1 MTDATG
7 AAMDDNPLELVC
19 PGCGYDLRAISSARC
34 PECGLAIDRQ
44 SMSVSRI
51 PWAHRKLIG
60 RWRAYWR
67 TNLMVIFRPRRLAD
81 EIVRPV
87 SFADAQRFRHVNVLA
102 AWLTVLAWCA
112 FVSTAYRKRVFHE
125 LRYPG
130 SHLGWWLEAAVF
142 AAALFASWLALLMM
156 SGVGTYFFH
165 PRGLPVMQQN
175 RGIALSYY
183 ACAPLAWLWLPA
195 VFAGSVAGLSNLDWV
210 RDGPGQRWVNAL
222 AIAAVVSGAAIV
234 WACIS
239 GAVGLMAR
247 ITRCGRTQTIT
258 MAIYLPCAWAICAAV
273 AALIPATV
281 LYVSLVVLSF
291 R

>member
-1 MTDATG
+1 MTDSTRAPITNG
-7 AAMDDNPLELVC
+7 SLELAC
-19 PGCGYDLRAISSARC
+19 PECRYDLRAIASERC

-51 PWAHRKLIG
+51 PWAHSKSIG

-67 TNLMVIFRPRRLAD
+67 TNLMVIFRIERLAD
-81 EIVRPV
+81 EIARPV
-87 SFADAQRFRHVNVLA
+87 SFADAQRFRHVTVLA
-102 AWLTVLAWCA
+102 AWLTVLAWRGSA
-112 FVSTAYRKRVFHE
+112 SIAHPNEVFDG
-125 LRYPG
+125 LQYPG

-142 AAALFASWLALLMM
+142 AAALFAAWLALLMM
-156 SGVGTYFFH
+156 SGVGSYFFH
-165 PRGLPVMQQN
+165 PRGLPVIQQN

-183 ACAPLAWLWLPA
+183 ACAPLVWLWLPA
-195 VFAGSVAGLSNLDWV
+195 LCAGAATKLSTLDWV

-222 AIAAVVSGAAIV
+222 AIASLVSSAVIVGACWV
-234 WACIS
+234 

-247 ITRCGRTQTIT
+247 ITRCGVARTIT
-258 MAIYLPCAWAICAAV
+258 MAVYLPCAWALCAAV

-281 LYVSLVVLSF
+281 FYVSLVVLSF